1 MFSHRL
7 RYLFITGLG
16 IYSYLNAVFAQVFPL
31 YHIRAPWYISM
42 VAMVMITLAVWELN
56 RLMITLLQSTA
67 NPELSWKKL
76 LANFAI
82 GSVLAVLSAIMITT
96 MMGVGFADYSISELH
111 LAYVLTILYATRIN
125 LFLHTLHAIF
135 SYVSAYKQK
144 EVEAESLHRISIQAQ
159 LQAIRNQVN
168 PHFLFNNLNV
178 LSSLVIRDNPEAN
191 EFVEAFSKVYRN
203 ILNTQ
208 QEELVSLARELDYI
222 EPYIFLLTKRFPES
236 LTVTVRVSKEYS
248 DMQVVPGGL
257 QMLIENAIKHN
268 VVSKKHPL
276 IIDISVNGMKQLVV
290 SNNLQRKA
298 QPEASTRLGLRN
310 IADRYL
316 LTTGKNIVVTEGQD
330 FFTVQL
336 PLIETVTASDHS
348 GR

>member
-31 YHIRAPWYISM
+31 YHIRAPWYIGLATM
-42 VAMVMITLAVWELN
+42 LLITLAVWELN
-56 RLMITLLQSTA
+56 RLMITLLRTA
-67 NPELSWKKL
+67 SNSDLSWKKL
-76 LANFAI
+76 LVHFAI
-82 GSVLAVLSAIMITT
+82 GSLLAVLAAIMITT
-96 MMGVGFADYSISELH
+96 LMGVVFAGYTIAELH
-111 LAYVLTILYATRIN
+111 LAFVLTLLYATRIN
-125 LFLHTLHAIF
+125 LFLHTLNAIYT
-135 SYVSAYKQK
+135 YVTAYKQK
-144 EVEAESLHRISIQAQ
+144 EVEAESLQRISVQAQ

-191 EFVEAFSKVYRN
+191 EFVEAFSKVYRH

-208 QEELVSLARELDYI
+208 QAELIGLATELDYI
-222 EPYIFLLTKRFPES
+222 EPYIFLLTKRFPAS
-236 LTVTVRVSKEYS
+236 LTVT
-248 DMQVVPGGL
+248 MQVPDEYLSSQLVPGAL

-290 SNNLQRKA
+290 SNNLQRKD
-298 QPEASTRLGLRN
+298 PGELSTHLGLRN

-316 LTTGKNIVVTEGQD
+316 LTTGKEITVTEGQD

-336 PLIETVTASDHS
+336 PLIETVTASHHS